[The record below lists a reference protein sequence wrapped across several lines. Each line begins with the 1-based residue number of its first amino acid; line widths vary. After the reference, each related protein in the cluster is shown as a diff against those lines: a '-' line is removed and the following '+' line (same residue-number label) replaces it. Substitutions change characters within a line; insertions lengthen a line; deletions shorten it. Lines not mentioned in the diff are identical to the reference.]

1 MCRIKYLLLLTAFI
15 IMGCQVSEQDDS
27 LIEKRKNKVEEV
39 AYQRAFKV
47 GVMPTMD
54 CLPIFLL
61 KDSALYNPDDIDIRL
76 KEYTSQRDCD
86 TAMINGRV
94 QAAVTDLVQAE
105 YLKEEKSAVL
115 DYMTETNATWQLMAT
130 PASGIKQVED
140 LGDKVIGLAFN
151 SVTQYLTIQVISS
164 HSIKNRTYG
173 SQIND
178 IFIRMQMLRNKQLDA
193 VWTSEPQT
201 TQAKILGNKEIY
213 NSTKQDFTPGAIVFV
228 NAPKVEKRQAFE
240 DAYNKAVDMINKHP
254 IQYFAPLIKKYM
266 RVDNKVISA
275 LPNMV
280 YKRVTPPHQRDIIKA
295 QNAIM

>member
-1 MCRIKYLLLLTAFI
+1 
-15 IMGCQVSEQDDS
+15 
-27 LIEKRKNKVEEV
+27 
-39 AYQRAFKV
+39 
-47 GVMPTMD
+47 MPTMD

-151 SVTQYLTIQVISS
+151 SVTQYFTIQVISS

-228 NAPKVEKRQAFE
+228 NAPKVEKRKAFE

-280 YKRVTPPHQRDIIKA
+280 YKRVTPPRQRDIIKA

>member
-266 RVDNKVISA
+266 RVDDKVIAA

-280 YKRVTPPHQRDIIKA
+280 YKRVTPPRQRDIIKA

>member
-1 MCRIKYLLLLTAFI
+1 MCRIKYLLLLTALI

-27 LIEKRKNKVEEV
+27 LIEKRKNKVEEI
-39 AYQRAFKV
+39 AYQRAFRV

-228 NAPKVEKRQAFE
+228 NAPKVEKRKAFE

-266 RVDNKVISA
+266 RVDDKVISA

-280 YKRVTPPHQRDIIKA
+280 YKRVTPPRRRDIIKA

>member
-61 KDSALYNPDDIDIRL
+61 KDSALYNPDNIDIRL

-240 DAYNKAVDMINKHP
+240 DAYNKAVDMRNKHP
-254 IQYFAPLIKKYM
+254 IQYVAPLIKKYM
-266 RVDNKVISA
+266 RVDDKVISA

-280 YKRVTPPHQRDIIKA
+280 YKRVTPPRRRDIIKA

>member
-1 MCRIKYLLLLTAFI
+1 MCRIKYLLLLTALI

-105 YLKEEKSAVL
+105 YLKEEKNAVL

-140 LGDKVIGLAFN
+140 L
-151 SVTQYLTIQVISS
+151 
-164 HSIKNRTYG
+164 
-173 SQIND
+173 
-178 IFIRMQMLRNKQLDA
+178 
-193 VWTSEPQT
+193 
-201 TQAKILGNKEIY
+201 
-213 NSTKQDFTPGAIVFV
+213 
-228 NAPKVEKRQAFE
+228 
-240 DAYNKAVDMINKHP
+240 
-254 IQYFAPLIKKYM
+254 
-266 RVDNKVISA
+266 
-275 LPNMV
+275 
-280 YKRVTPPHQRDIIKA
+280 
-295 QNAIM
+295 

>member
-1 MCRIKYLLLLTAFI
+1 MCRIKYLLLLTALI

-266 RVDNKVISA
+266 RVDDKVISA

-280 YKRVTPPHQRDIIKA
+280 YKRVTPPRRRDIIKA

>member
-27 LIEKRKNKVEEV
+27 LIEKRKNKVKEV

-61 KDSALYNPDDIDIRL
+61 KDSALYNPDNIDIRL

-266 RVDNKVISA
+266 RVDDKVISA

-280 YKRVTPPHQRDIIKA
+280 YKRVTPPRRRDIIKA

>member
-228 NAPKVEKRQAFE
+228 NAPKVEKRKAFE

-254 IQYFAPLIKKYM
+254 IQYFAPLIRKYM

-280 YKRVTPPHQRDIIKA
+280 YKRGTPPRQSDIIKA

>member
-1 MCRIKYLLLLTAFI
+1 MCRIKYLLLLTALI

-105 YLKEEKSAVL
+105 YLKEEKNAVL

-266 RVDNKVISA
+266 RVDDKVISA

-280 YKRVTPPHQRDIIKA
+280 YKRVTPPRRRDIIKA

>member
-1 MCRIKYLLLLTAFI
+1 MCRIKYLLLLTALI

-266 RVDNKVISA
+266 RVDDKVISA

>member
-15 IMGCQVSEQDDS
+15 IMGCQVSEKDDS

-105 YLKEEKSAVL
+105 YLKDEKNAVL

-130 PASGIKQVED
+130 PTSGIKQVED

-266 RVDNKVISA
+266 RVDDKVISA

-280 YKRVTPPHQRDIIKA
+280 YKRVTPPRRRDIIKA

>member
-254 IQYFAPLIKKYM
+254 IQYFAPLIRKYM
-266 RVDNKVISA
+266 RVDDKVISA

-280 YKRVTPPHQRDIIKA
+280 YKLVTPPRQRYIIKA

>member
-61 KDSALYNPDDIDIRL
+61 KDSALYNPDNIDIRL

-266 RVDNKVISA
+266 RVDDKVISA

-280 YKRVTPPHQRDIIKA
+280 YKRVTPPRRRDIIKA